1 MPLIRYGIG
10 NDVRRRSKV
19 AAARKTPYVSVNL
32 TEPARDA
39 LQLATLRLAADVGRR
54 LTLSTTL
61 IAALRVA
68 TDNPDAFK
76 QAVTSIG
83 ETK

>member
-1 MPLIRYGIG
+1 M
-10 NDVRRRSKV
+10 

-54 LTLSTTL
+54 LTLSATL

-68 TDNPDAFK
+68 TDNPDAFM
-76 QAVTSIG
+76 QAVTANG
-83 ETK
+83 DAK